1 LDGSEHL
8 YCLGHRY
15 VSRELRVLAR
25 SSPLEASQQYPS
37 RGCGGRCDKRALPL
51 ARGAAGKCAE
61 TVRRL
66 LIKLPFLFRRRRRR
80 GGRRRRPHGR
90 SSVRRRLQKSRRTMR
105 LHPATRFQIFI
116 ARDS

>member
-37 RGCGGRCDKRALPL
+37 RGCGGRCNKRALPL

-61 TVRRL
+61 TVRCL